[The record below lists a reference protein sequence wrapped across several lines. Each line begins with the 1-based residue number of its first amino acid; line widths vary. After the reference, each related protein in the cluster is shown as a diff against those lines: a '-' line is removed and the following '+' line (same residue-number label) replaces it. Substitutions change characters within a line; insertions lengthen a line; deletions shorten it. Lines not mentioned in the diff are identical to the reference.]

1 MIRYEAL
8 TEKQIENI
16 HNILE
21 KANGTMFQNF
31 KEDFPDFKLGISNE
45 ESRINIS
52 HALMRN
58 DIPINYIKKWASELF
73 LNQANTIFMY
83 QLDNCNKYKT
93 LGTHPT
99 LLKKTK
105 NILDVDK
112 NITDIQLVSID
123 TTISN
128 QILFS
133 FVMPCEVEKKNKFG
147 ISEFQKDLYFAYV
160 WLDFKKNALVFSIP
174 QYPNHILINNKIIKK
189 NQYEQIVNE
198 IFTFFKESNLSF
210 SFGNLEWI
218 IDSLNQITKE
228 YFDHNNPVIYDT
240 IVGLQEREEL
250 DKIITGLT
258 KLDSNLNNDF
268 SKRRIKK
275 SLMEIIETEL
285 IRNLGPIRKQVP
297 FQIFLQEV
305 TKGGTDFKASN
316 KKLPFDS
323 DESREIIKKMVEH
336 GEINAL
342 GLSYNFEERD
352 YKYKIY
358 FENDYF
364 ALRRLTTGQTK
375 KEVVEDVLSTL
386 IEYKQRVQ
394 SKPTSS
400 SVRQTKQ

>member
-99 LLKKTK
+99 LLKKTT

-133 FVMPCEVEKKNKFG
+133 FVMPCEVEKKINLA
-147 ISEFQKDLYFAYV
+147 FQSFRKIY
-160 WLDFKKNALVFSIP
+160 
-174 QYPNHILINNKIIKK
+174 ILHM
-189 NQYEQIVNE
+189 Y
-198 IFTFFKESNLSF
+198 
-210 SFGNLEWI
+210 
-218 IDSLNQITKE
+218 
-228 YFDHNNPVIYDT
+228 
-240 IVGLQEREEL
+240 GLIL
-250 DKIITGLT
+250 
-258 KLDSNLNNDF
+258 
-268 SKRRIKK
+268 
-275 SLMEIIETEL
+275 
-285 IRNLGPIRKQVP
+285 
-297 FQIFLQEV
+297 
-305 TKGGTDFKASN
+305 
-316 KKLPFDS
+316 
-323 DESREIIKKMVEH
+323 KKM
-336 GEINAL
+336 L
-342 GLSYNFEERD
+342 
-352 YKYKIY
+352 
-358 FENDYF
+358 
-364 ALRRLTTGQTK
+364 
-375 KEVVEDVLSTL
+375 
-386 IEYKQRVQ
+386 
-394 SKPTSS
+394 
-400 SVRQTKQ
+400 

>member
-1 MIRYEAL
+1 
-8 TEKQIENI
+8 
-16 HNILE
+16 
-21 KANGTMFQNF
+21 
-31 KEDFPDFKLGISNE
+31 
-45 ESRINIS
+45 
-52 HALMRN
+52 
-58 DIPINYIKKWASELF
+58 
-73 LNQANTIFMY
+73 
-83 QLDNCNKYKT
+83 
-93 LGTHPT
+93 
-99 LLKKTK
+99 
-105 NILDVDK
+105 
-112 NITDIQLVSID
+112 
-123 TTISN
+123 
-128 QILFS
+128 
-133 FVMPCEVEKKNKFG
+133 
-147 ISEFQKDLYFAYV
+147 
-160 WLDFKKNALVFSIP
+160 
-174 QYPNHILINNKIIKK
+174 
-189 NQYEQIVNE
+189 
-198 IFTFFKESNLSF
+198 
-210 SFGNLEWI
+210 
-218 IDSLNQITKE
+218 
-228 YFDHNNPVIYDT
+228 
-240 IVGLQEREEL
+240 
-250 DKIITGLT
+250 
-258 KLDSNLNNDF
+258 
-268 SKRRIKK
+268 
-275 SLMEIIETEL
+275 MEIIETEL